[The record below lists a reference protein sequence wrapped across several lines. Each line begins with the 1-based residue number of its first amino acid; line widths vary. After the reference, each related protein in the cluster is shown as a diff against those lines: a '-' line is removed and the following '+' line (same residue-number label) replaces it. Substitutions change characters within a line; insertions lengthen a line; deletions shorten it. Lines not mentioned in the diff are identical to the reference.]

1 MSDIHEKQNGEDK
14 LNMQLKEVI
23 QERFSHIDF
32 SSDEEIRTWFFE
44 IFTPFL
50 ILKWMGGIENQSDG
64 AGMFDT
70 RTLDRIKLDF
80 LTWKNSD

>member
-1 MSDIHEKQNGEDK
+1 MSGIHEKQSGEDK

-32 SSDEEIRTWFFE
+32 SSDEEIRTCFFE

-50 ILKWMGGIENQSDG
+50 ILKWMGGIENQSNG

-70 RTLDRIKLDF
+70 RTLDRIKTDF
-80 LTWKNSD
+80 MTWKNSK